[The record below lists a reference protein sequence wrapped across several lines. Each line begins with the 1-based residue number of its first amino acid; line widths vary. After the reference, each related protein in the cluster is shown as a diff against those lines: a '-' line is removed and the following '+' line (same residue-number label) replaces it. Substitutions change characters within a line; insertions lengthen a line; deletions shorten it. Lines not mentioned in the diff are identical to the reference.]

1 MPCKTIIVDSS
12 NAAAILMNS
21 NNSNLSLGKD
31 SNITWLGRSGISEF
45 SGIRIA
51 YVSGIDSDILGSEVY
66 LCDPSK
72 QYIGNYFTKSD
83 IENVIN

>member
-66 LCDPSK
+66 
-72 QYIGNYFTKSD
+72 
-83 IENVIN
+83 